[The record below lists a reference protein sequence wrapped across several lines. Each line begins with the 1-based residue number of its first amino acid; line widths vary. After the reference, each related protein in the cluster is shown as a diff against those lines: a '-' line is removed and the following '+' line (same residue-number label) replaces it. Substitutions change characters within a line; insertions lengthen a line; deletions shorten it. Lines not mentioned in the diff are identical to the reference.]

1 MEIFELYCSD
11 IKSKLNYFAT
21 WAPNM
26 PLTLGDYGVF
36 NPEKVFRRI
45 GNITQDFSL
54 DFTPSAPAAKTEFTH
69 ASKKVRMSQFE
80 LSAAERIAGFE
91 TGVDIKFAAER
102 SFYASFAG
110 CEGTHIADL
119 QLLGERV
126 LQQRETGRW
135 EDDWV
140 VVCEVMRSD
149 KTVVYIAG
157 ANNAEVKLGVKASE
171 NPNIGEVGVN
181 FSRLMSESVNTLI
194 DGEAGLTPLFRVA
207 SVQKRLLSLKPPT
220 FRPLAES
227 ADKPSKI
234 AEEFYVFEE
243 LK

>member
-1 MEIFELYCSD
+1 MEIFELYCRD

-21 WAPNM
+21 WAPNT
-26 PLTLGDYGVF
+26 PLALGDYGIF
-36 NPEKVFRRI
+36 DPEKVFNRI
-45 GNITQDFSL
+45 GNITQDFGL
-54 DFTPSAPAAKTEFTH
+54 NFIPSAPAAKTEFTH
-69 ASKKVRMSQFE
+69 TSKRVRISQFE
-80 LSAAERIAGFE
+80 LSATDRVAGFE
-91 TGVDIKFAAER
+91 TGVGIKFATER

-110 CEGTHIADL
+110 CEGTNIKDL

-126 LQQRETGRW
+126 LQLRETGRW

-157 ANNAEVKLGVKASE
+157 ANNAEVKLGVKGSE
-171 NPNIGEVGVN
+171 NQNIGEVGVN

-194 DGEAGLTPLFRVA
+194 EGEAGLTPLFRVA
-207 SVQKRLLSLKPPT
+207 GVQKRLLSLKPPT

-227 ADKPSKI
+227 ADKPGKI